1 MSDTYN
7 YANGAVHHDHHR
19 SITINGANAGDL
31 QALLKAFMYE
41 EAADAV
47 AEEVTTEVAAPAPK
61 LTDALLV
68 RAVEATQAFFWAQSS
83 WAVVYCVCRDY
94 MGIANNVS
102 EFERRVAE
110 LPLRSNVYECRFRT
124 IQKTL
129 DTNEFMAY
137 PVASWE
143 RHGAKERAVLL
154 AERLMK
160 EFKVAS

>member
-47 AEEVTTEVAAPAPK
+47 AEEVTTEVAAPALK

-102 EFERRVAE
+102 EFERRVE
-110 LPLRSNVYECRFRT
+110 RLDFTRSNVVVCKMGT
-124 IQKTL
+124 IQKAI
-129 DTNEFMAY
+129 TNNDYMRY
-137 PVASWE
+137 PIQRWPE
-143 RHGAKERAVLL
+143 GRARVL
-154 AERLMK
+154 AERLMA
-160 EFKVAS
+160 ELQG